1 MGRYCDR
8 CEKALKACICAW
20 IKPLKSST
28 ELIILQH
35 PTEVRRP
42 IGTARILTLS
52 LGNSRRFVGED
63 FSEHPELNTLL
74 YEDGYLTCLVYPG
87 EHSVGFSGIKQAA
100 SDKKIRVILLDGTW
114 RKAYKMWQVS
124 KNLHALPMVHLDPE
138 LFGDYKIRKAPKDN
152 GLSTVEAGYHSLCA
166 LEPEQ
171 TEYFQ
176 PLLEA
181 FNHMIEFQIKQ
192 MPAGVFEKNYSR

>member
-1 MGRYCDR
+1 MGRYCDK
-8 CEKALKACICAW
+8 CGKALKACICAW

-63 FSEHPELNTLL
+63 FSGHTELNALL
-74 YEDGYLTCLVYPG
+74 QEEGYLTCLVYPG

-124 KNLHALPMVHLDPE
+124 ENLHTLPMVHLDPE